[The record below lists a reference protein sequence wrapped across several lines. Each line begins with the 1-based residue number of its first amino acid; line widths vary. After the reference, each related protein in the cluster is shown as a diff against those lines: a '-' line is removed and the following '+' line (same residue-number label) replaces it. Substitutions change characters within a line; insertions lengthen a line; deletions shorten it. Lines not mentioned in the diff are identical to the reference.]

1 VPDLTT
7 DYMGLRLRSPLV
19 ASSCPITAELG
30 SLRQLED
37 AGAAAA
43 VLPSLFE
50 EQIAFE
56 GMEIDRLLETG
67 AGSFGE
73 ATTYFPELDTYNT
86 GPDQYLEL
94 IAKAKEVLDIPIIAS
109 LNGVSSGGWL
119 EYATLIEQAGADALE
134 VNPYIVAAAPDM
146 TSGELEASNRELV
159 ATLRRSVCIPL
170 AVKLS
175 PYFTTLAHMA
185 SELVDAGARGL
196 TLFNRLYK
204 PDLDIDRL
212 EVVQHLQLSTSEE
225 LRLPLLWIAILYG
238 RIQASL
244 AASTGIHTVEDVV
257 KVLLG
262 GADVAMLASALL
274 RHGPEHLG
282 RLEKGLLEWMTEREY
297 ESVAQLRGSVSQ
309 RAVADPTA
317 FERASY
323 MKVLRNYS
331 SDHEI

>member
-1 VPDLTT
+1 
-7 DYMGLRLRSPLV
+7 V
-19 ASSCPITAELG
+19 ASSSPITAELG
-30 SLRQLED
+30 SLRQLEE
-37 AGAAAA
+37 AGAAAV

-50 EQIAFE
+50 EQISFE
-56 GMEIDRLLETG
+56 VMEIDRLLETG
-67 AGSFGE
+67 AESFGE
-73 ATTYFPELDTYNT
+73 ATSYFPEFDTYNT

-94 IAKAKEVLDIPIIAS
+94 IAKAKEMLDIPVIAS

-134 VNPYIVAAAPDM
+134 INPYLVAADPDT
-146 TSGELEASNRELV
+146 TSSEVETGDRELV
-159 ATLRRSVCIPL
+159 AALRRSVGIPL

-175 PYFTTLAHMA
+175 PYFTALAHTA

-212 EVVQHLQLSTSEE
+212 EVVQRLRLSTSEE
-225 LRLPLLWIAILYG
+225 LRLPLLWVAILHG
-238 RIQASL
+238 RIEASL

-257 KVLLG
+257 KVLLA

-274 RHGPEHLG
+274 QQGPEHLG
-282 RLEKGLLEWMTEREY
+282 RLENGLVEWLTEREY

-323 MKVLRNYS
+323 MKALRSYS

>member
-1 VPDLTT
+1 MPDLAT

-19 ASSCPITAELG
+19 ASSSPITAELG
-30 SLRQLED
+30 SLRQLEE
-37 AGAAAA
+37 AGAAAV

-50 EQIAFE
+50 EQISFE
-56 GMEIDRLLETG
+56 VMEIDRLLETG
-67 AGSFGE
+67 AESFGE

-94 IAKAKEVLDIPIIAS
+94 IAKAKEILDIPVIAS

-134 VNPYIVAAAPDM
+134 INPYLVVADPDT
-146 TSGELEASNRELV
+146 TSSEVEASDRELV
-159 ATLRRSVCIPL
+159 ATLRRSVGIPL

-175 PYFTTLAHMA
+175 PYFTALAHTA

-212 EVVQHLQLSTSEE
+212 EVVQRLRLSTSEE
-225 LRLPLLWIAILYG
+225 LRLPLLWVAILHG

-257 KVLLG
+257 KVLLA

-274 RHGPEHLG
+274 QQGPEHLG
-282 RLEKGLLEWMTEREY
+282 RLEKGLLEWLTEREY
-297 ESVAQLRGSVSQ
+297 ESVAQMRGSVSQ

-317 FERASY
+317 FERATY
-323 MKVLRNYS
+323 MKALRSYS
-331 SDHEI
+331 SDHAI

>member
-1 VPDLTT
+1 
-7 DYMGLRLRSPLV
+7 V
-19 ASSCPITAELG
+19 ASSSPITAELG
-30 SLRQLED
+30 SLRQLEE
-37 AGAAAA
+37 AGAAAV

-50 EQIAFE
+50 EQISFE
-56 GMEIDRLLETG
+56 VMEIDRLLETG
-67 AGSFGE
+67 AESFGE

-94 IAKAKEVLDIPIIAS
+94 IAKAKEILDIPVIAS

-134 VNPYIVAAAPDM
+134 INPYLVVADPDT
-146 TSGELEASNRELV
+146 TSSEVEASDRELV
-159 ATLRRSVCIPL
+159 ATLRRSVGIPL

-175 PYFTTLAHMA
+175 PYFTALAHTA

-212 EVVQHLQLSTSEE
+212 EVVQRLRLSTSEE
-225 LRLPLLWIAILYG
+225 LRLPLLWVAILHG

-257 KVLLG
+257 KVLLA

-274 RHGPEHLG
+274 QQGPEHLG
-282 RLEKGLLEWMTEREY
+282 RLEKGLLEWLTEREY
-297 ESVAQLRGSVSQ
+297 ESVAQMRGSVSQ

-317 FERASY
+317 FERATY
-323 MKVLRNYS
+323 MKALRSYS
-331 SDHEI
+331 SDHGI